1 MKTTTLFATS
11 VTGTPCWLLF
21 NLVPARAPKSFSVKL
36 LSSWV
41 APRMYWCTKLFP
53 PQVQDLT
60 LVLVELLKV
69 AVSLFFQP
77 DEMPLDGS
85 MIFCYI
91 SHSSQ
96 CVSPENPLRVNS
108 APASKSLMKMLDRN
122 GPNIGH
128 VFYFHVLCHQGPCP
142 LLFSVFSSLPFATY
156 NSSSWCLC
164 HYCPD

>member
-1 MKTTTLFATS
+1 MTL
-11 VTGTPCWLLF
+11 LLQEHLAGCCSIWCLPGPPSPF
-21 NLVPARAPKSFSVKL
+21 LSSSFSVG
-36 LSSWV
+36 WPP
-41 APRMYWCTKLFP
+41 ACTGARSCSP

-85 MIFCYI
+85 MIFWCI

-96 CVSPENPLRVNS
+96 FVSPENPLRVNS

-142 LLFSVFSSLPFATY
+142 SFSSVFSSFPFATY
-156 NSSSWCLC
+156 SSSSCRLC